1 MRIECNG
8 IQDKQHLVL
17 RSKTRNVSV
26 APSFESLLQNMRCDN
41 LGIPK
46 TSLQAAFSL
55 HCTQSG
61 MRHHKLVALEIDEVR

>member
-26 APSFESLLQNMRCDN
+26 APSFESLLQNMRCNN

-46 TSLQAAFSL
+46 TSLQADFFIAL
-55 HCTQSG
+55 H
-61 MRHHKLVALEIDEVR
+61 AVRSETSQAGCVGN

>member
-1 MRIECNG
+1 LHN
-8 IQDKQHLVL
+8 KQHLVL
-17 RSKTRNVSV
+17 RSKTRNGSV
-26 APSFESLLQNMRCDN
+26 ASSSESLLQTMRFNN

-61 MRHHKLVALEIDEVR
+61 MRHHEMAALEIAEAR